1 MIDKKMRI
9 KSFLHDL
16 KRRLICDK
24 KTVFKILMICI
35 VITGAVAVRMSQH
48 NDDTISVDSN
58 GSSSDAGK
66 THKTEYYVDISG
78 AVEDPGV
85 YKVSSKTRLFKLI
98 EMAGGLKKDADIDSI
113 NQASYV
119 KDGEKIVISSTNE
132 QNTAEDPEGTAVSTG
147 GKININRAGKDDLM
161 NITGVGEVI
170 ADRIIE
176 YRANNRFTSI
186 EDIKN
191 VKGIG
196 DATFSKM
203 KSMISV

>member
-1 MIDKKMRI
+1 MLFR
-9 KSFLHDL
+9 S
-16 KRRLICDK
+16 
-24 KTVFKILMICI
+24 
-35 VITGAVAVRMSQH
+35 
-48 NDDTISVDSN
+48 SVDSN
-58 GSSSDAGK
+58 ASSSDADK

-132 QNTAEDPEGTAVSTG
+132 QNAAEDPEGTAVSKG